1 MNNVDIVTAFIMGL
15 AGAGHCL
22 AMCGGIASAIGVQT
36 RWSNIVLYNVG
47 RMASYVLLGAIVG
60 GAVALIAPDSPHT
73 TKVLRWLAVLFL
85 LALGL
90 YFTGWWPIL
99 NKLEQAAKP
108 LWNRVKGLAPAQTG
122 GGLTVFLAGAVWG
135 WLPCGLVYSA
145 LSYAA
150 VSGDAA
156 WWPVNGGVCDRYVS
170 GDGWRRLLQSGHAQ
184 YFTGT
189 RLPPGHRCV
198 TDDLRAVDRTDA
210 DSSAFLIDRL
220 GTSFYLR

>member
-36 RWSNIVLYNVG
+36 RWSNIVLYNIG

-122 GGLTVFLAGAVWG
+122 GRLTVFLAGAVWG

-150 VSGDAA
+150 VSGDALQ
-156 WWPVNGGVCDRYVS
+156 GGLLMAAFAIGTFPAMVGAGYFSQAMRS
-170 GDGWRRLLQSGHAQ
+170 ILQAQGFRLAIGVLLMIYALW
-184 YFTGT
+184 TALT
-189 RLPPGHRCV
+189 
-198 TDDLRAVDRTDA
+198 
-210 DSSAFLIDRL
+210 LIRPH
-220 GTSFYLR
+220 F